1 MDHHARPVA
10 KSSQNGREI
19 LYRVGDEIQIG
30 EVHEPITDYED
41 FIIDSTDAFDPEM
54 LWGYG
59 DGDYPPWIQRMFDGF
74 PEPFLEAYGHVGR
87 SGVSGSWYE
96 FPMDQADQM
105 TAALRDLG
113 FEVRML
119 SHVDRDYPDR

>member
-19 LYRVGDEIQIG
+19 LYRVGDEIRIG

-41 FIIDSTDAFDPEM
+41 FIIDSTDSFDPEM

-59 DGDYPPWIQRMFDGF
+59 DGITPPGF
-74 PEPFLEAYGHVGR
+74 NACSMVSRSHFLKPMGMLGAQAYRG
-87 SGVSGSWYE
+87 
-96 FPMDQADQM
+96 
-105 TAALRDLG
+105 LG
-113 FEVRML
+113 TN
-119 SHVDRDYPDR
+119 SPWTKPIK